1 MNVQNVETN
10 ESHFM
15 TFESVEDLIDF
26 FPEFWDPEYENSWHI
41 RDTDILNDWIK
52 KELLVVA
59 ESNNLFFAFKRKH

>member
-26 FPEFWDPEYENSWHI
+26 FPEFGIPNMRIAGISGTQTYWMI
-41 RDTDILNDWIK
+41 GLK
-52 KELLVVA
+52 KSYWL
-59 ESNNLFFAFKRKH
+59 